1 MKLTRGKSAA
11 IGIASL
17 ALALLATSG
26 CHDRRPRRQSQAKST
41 SQNSQPQPLNSSL
54 IADAQSPAFQNCN
67 QLEIHYS
74 PEENLEQI
82 DADLLASAEGE
93 VELTAYSFT
102 DRRIVKVLEE
112 RASKGV
118 TIRIYSD
125 HASTKEE
132 LSRARGEEAGIL
144 ELARTPNIEVRV
156 KRSSTPAHMKAY
168 EVDGRVLRTG
178 SSNFSASAE
187 KRQDNDLLLL
197 RNPASIGQ
205 YRAKFKEMWEREDNE
220 VIQSGSEQ
228 PTD

>member
-1 MKLTRGKSAA
+1 
-11 IGIASL
+11 
-17 ALALLATSG
+17 
-26 CHDRRPRRQSQAKST
+26 
-41 SQNSQPQPLNSSL
+41 
-54 IADAQSPAFQNCN
+54 
-67 QLEIHYS
+67 LEIHYS